1 MVVERGKKNV
11 ATEPII
17 ISNVTISPMKEGD
30 SYKYLR
36 QHENLGYVG
45 RVNKEGVT
53 NQYYKCVKKI
63 WKGELSAYSK
73 DVAHN
78 ALIAPILIP
87 TFGLLNWTVNEIE
100 QIDIKA
106 RNILC
111 MTGYFHQNSGTDR
124 LYLKR
129 KNGGKDF
136 KCIKTIFEAR
146 IVAARHHVGTMSEK

>member
-63 WKGELSAYSK
+63 
-73 DVAHN
+73 
-78 ALIAPILIP
+78 
-87 TFGLLNWTVNEIE
+87 
-100 QIDIKA
+100 
-106 RNILC
+106 
-111 MTGYFHQNSGTDR
+111 
-124 LYLKR
+124 
-129 KNGGKDF
+129 
-136 KCIKTIFEAR
+136 
-146 IVAARHHVGTMSEK
+146 